1 MRLRGVIFLP
11 TIGFAFDMGMMGKI
25 LTEMPPLILGR
36 EVASISS
43 ISIVECDLIVYSLQ
57 LRGKGGEGAK
67 DAPRKLCNPHQVVII
82 FMYERR
88 RIRRGGG
95 HRFRR
100 FLSNPVQWTVT
111 LMYVLV
117 GGYL

>member
-1 MRLRGVIFLP
+1 MCRSTAYFMRLRGVIFLP

-25 LTEMPPLILGR
+25 LTEMPPLILEW

-67 DAPRKLCNPHQVVII
+67 DAPSTLRNSHQKTPSANK
-82 FMYERR
+82 YSKRSETKR
-88 RIRRGGG
+88 
-95 HRFRR
+95 
-100 FLSNPVQWTVT
+100 
-111 LMYVLV
+111 
-117 GGYL
+117 